1 MRNKGESGCRGLFTL
16 GRVSSRLIITLMQG
30 FIYVGIKLYWVMW
43 GGGEC
48 FDILLVLC
56 TRKAIYLENW
66 RKMNI
71 STIGAVWSEPFLLY
85 RICRYWLMIIIQCI
99 VKTFCYLNIQHLF
112 LQTIVNFIKKRQVQK
127 FSIRSKKITKLIHNI
142 KVSIQV
148 IYNLIKYCVFMIL
161 ASIQIFIKI
170 GP

>member
-1 MRNKGESGCRGLFTL
+1 MLVIRSVRGQPPPLK
-16 GRVSSRLIITLMQG
+16 RVRTWLTR
-30 FIYVGIKLYWVMW
+30 
-43 GGGEC
+43 
-48 FDILLVLC
+48 ILPALAVSL
-56 TRKAIYLENW
+56 AAG
-66 RKMNI
+66 I

-99 VKTFCYLNIQHLF
+99 VKTFCYLNIQHRF

>member
-1 MRNKGESGCRGLFTL
+1 MLVIRSVRGQPPPLK
-16 GRVSSRLIITLMQG
+16 RVRTWLTR
-30 FIYVGIKLYWVMW
+30 
-43 GGGEC
+43 
-48 FDILLVLC
+48 ILPALAVSL
-56 TRKAIYLENW
+56 AAG
-66 RKMNI
+66 I